1 MSTQLPDVNFHLAVY
16 QAAGQRVTGL
26 PADTWVSVERFTDE
40 HAGRAR
46 YHDLHQPALALDLG
60 IALLRAAPSPPGEAV
75 HGRTVLIANAEVA
88 RLYQSGVQ
96 LATGEQEQAF
106 AEAVMAARAKL
117 EEEFRARLAPPP
129 RAKSTPRLTAALAGA
144 LAALVAVL
152 LFGQVAASMRSGS
165 LSDSINRTFGAS
177 R

>member
-1 MSTQLPDVNFHLAVY
+1 MSTQLQEVIFHLAVY
-16 QAAGQRVTGL
+16 QSAAQRVAGL
-26 PADTWVSVERFTDE
+26 PAKSWVSVDRFSDE

-46 YHDLHQPALALDLG
+46 YHELHQAALALDLG
-60 IALLRAAPSPPGEAV
+60 IALLRAPPPPPGEAV

-96 LATGEQEQAF
+96 LATAEQEQAF
-106 AEAVMAARAKL
+106 AEAIRTARAKL
-117 EEEFRARLAPPP
+117 EAELRARLVPPP

-144 LAALVAVL
+144 LAALVAML

-165 LSDSINRTFGAS
+165 LSDSINRTFGA
-177 R
+177 RR